1 METPH
6 PIFRSKAG
14 AFPPSQQAY
23 LLAPETTRDIT
34 GLNENKVMPDVKGS
48 MPAPAPADAHPARP
62 TETPKDLK
70 KRVRGLDK
78 SLTNVHERLV
88 QTEKQIFDLERS
100 YLEETRLYGNVLQGW
115 DAYLDI
121 KGKGTGDNILSGS
134 KRGGRKREAPAADDA
149 EAEEGED
156 EIGEREA
163 YWIWMFGVGC
173 WVSYIIPGILLA
185 AVRLWTALSAL
196 HACNL
201 CRPCYT

>member
-1 METPH
+1 
-6 PIFRSKAG
+6 
-14 AFPPSQQAY
+14 
-23 LLAPETTRDIT
+23 
-34 GLNENKVMPDVKGS
+34 MPDVKGS

-121 KGKGTGDNILSGS
+121 KGKGTGENILRGA
-134 KRGGRKREAPAADDA
+134 KRGTKRAAPVDD
-149 EAEEGED
+149 AEEGED
-156 EIGEREA
+156 EIGERA
-163 YWIWMFGVGC
+163 VFIFYSGC
-173 WVSYIIPGILLA
+173 SGL
-185 AVRLWTALSAL
+185 LWTARTSIYVSDLL
-196 HACNL
+196 RVQPTHACTTTCTPHHSSSAAVALRGNVSQSSN
-201 CRPCYT
+201 RVEAAT